1 VYLNTHISYLLKLS
15 LIPQYCPVSYASD
28 IASSFE
34 DSSDSYTLPIMS
46 VGKTKRHRRKSKLT
60 PLTYEDFTYQKKS
73 PIYVIS

>member
-1 VYLNTHISYLLKLS
+1 M
-15 LIPQYCPVSYASD
+15 SYASD